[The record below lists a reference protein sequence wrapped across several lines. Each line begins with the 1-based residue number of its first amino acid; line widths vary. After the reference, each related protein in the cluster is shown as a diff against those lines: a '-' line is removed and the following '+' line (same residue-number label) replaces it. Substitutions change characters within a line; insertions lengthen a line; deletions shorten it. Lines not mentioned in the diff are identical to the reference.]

1 MRGKNILTA
10 AIVSVSIFFNTAQIS
25 NATVYRGSQG
35 SEVVELQQ
43 LLTWWGYLRAPIDG
57 VAGDSTINALL
68 NFQYDAGIYGDGVA
82 GYDTFAVLRQEIP
95 IPSEQPNFAPL
106 GSKNISAGMQGAGVT
121 DLQKNLIAWGYYHG
135 AADGYMGTSTV
146 TALKDFQADAGLPV
160 DGIAGE
166 STWHALAGNIPMK
179 KHVEEVIEQPK
190 SEPVVE
196 QKIEV
201 KPEPEIETKI
211 EPKIETP
218 VEQKIETTIPKI
230 ETKIE
235 TNIDKPAETVI
246 ETNLQD
252 PKISDKDKDK
262 KDDSKSKSKLK
273 KKEKNKVEDEE
284 KVEPKPE
291 EKPKK
296 EKKSTVKF
304 EEAIPVPDELPEDF
318 FNQRQN
324 IASGEIP
331 KNGHAL
337 FVEATAYSPYDMNS
351 SPYTA
356 RGHRVRR
363 GVVAV
368 DPNFIPLGTK
378 MFIPGYGNAIA
389 DDIGADIKGN
399 RIDVAFDTSEEAM
412 VFGRQQMEIYLLE

>member
-25 NATVYRGSQG
+25 NAAVYRGSRG

-43 LLTWWGYLRAPIDG
+43 LLTWWGYLSAPIDG

-106 GSKNISAGMQGAGVT
+106 GSRNISAGMQGAGVT

-166 STWHALAGNIPMK
+166 STWHALAGNITVK
-179 KHVEEVIEQPK
+179 KHVEEVVEPPK

-201 KPEPEIETKI
+201 QPESKIETRIEPKIIEIQPDTKIDQKI
-211 EPKIETP
+211 EPKIETT
-218 VEQKIETTIPKI
+218 IETS
-230 ETKIE
+230 
-235 TNIDKPAETVI
+235 IDKPAETKI

-252 PKISDKDKDK
+252 PKTSDKKE
-262 KDDSKSKSKLK
+262 DSKSKNKLK
-273 KKEKNKVEDEE
+273 KKEKNKVEADE
-284 KVEPKPE
+284 KVETKTDEKSDDKQSTLKLEKQIPAPE
-291 EKPKK
+291 
-296 EKKSTVKF
+296 
-304 EEAIPVPDELPEDF
+304 ELPEEF

-324 IASGEIP
+324 IASGEVP

-337 FVEATAYSPYDMNS
+337 YVEATAYSPYDLNS

-363 GVVAV
+363 GIVAV

-399 RIDVAFDTSEEAM
+399 RIDLAFDTSEEAM